1 MENFLPSVNSLS
13 LIAYQNIRSLL
24 RIVDKGYQAN
34 YLASTYEKKKNGK
47 SSIQPLQHLHPKTE
61 NNSFMLK

>member
-34 YLASTYEKKKNGK
+34 YLASTCEKKKMGSRQYNPY
-47 SSIQPLQHLHPKTE
+47 SISTPKLKTTPLC
-61 NNSFMLK
+61 